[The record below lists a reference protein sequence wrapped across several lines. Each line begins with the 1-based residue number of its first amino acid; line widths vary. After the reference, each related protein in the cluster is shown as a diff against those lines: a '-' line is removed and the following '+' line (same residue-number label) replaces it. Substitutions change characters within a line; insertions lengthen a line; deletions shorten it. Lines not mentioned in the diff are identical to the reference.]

1 MIGETMTRANQ
12 NPLITTKDIQPTLPS
27 LKVDG
32 VFNCGATTYKGQTVL
47 LLRVAESAV
56 SKSGMID
63 VPVLNSKNE
72 IEIQT
77 IDKSNPNYL
86 FHDSRT
92 ISHLNRKV
100 AYLTSLSH
108 LRRAFSTDGI
118 HFQIDDKP
126 WIFPQ
131 GLMESWGVEDP
142 RITQIENTYFITYTA
157 VSPHGVSVGLI
168 ETKDFETYTRKG
180 LILPVDNKD
189 VSLLPEKVNGKY
201 YMYHR
206 PVPSDIGYPNMWVA
220 SSEDLIHW
228 GNHQLLMTVNKTG
241 WDNGRVGGG
250 APSVKTDRGW
260 LHIYHAATSGKAVYS
275 LGAFLTPL
283 DNPTLITHKTKQPIL
298 KPETTYEKEG
308 FFGDVVFTCGVI
320 LKNNTLNIYYGA
332 ADDKICLASLTLED
346 LYPLLEPIEGAL

>member
-1 MIGETMTRANQ
+1 MNRAKQ
-12 NPLITTKDIQPTLPS
+12 NPLITIKDIKPTHES

-47 LLRVAESAV
+47 LLRVAESA
-56 SKSGMID
+56 KSNPGFID
-63 VPVLNSKNE
+63 IPVLNSNNE
-72 IEIQT
+72 IEIKT

-92 ISHLNRKV
+92 ISNLNKKV
-100 AYLTSLSH
+100 EYLTSLSH
-108 LRRAFSTDGI
+108 LRRAFSSDGI
-118 HFQIDDKP
+118 HFQIDEKP
-126 WIFPQ
+126 WIFPD

-142 RITQIENTYFITYTA
+142 RITQIEDTYYITYTA
-157 VSPHGVSVGLI
+157 VSKHGVSVGLI
-168 ETKDFETYTRKG
+168 ETKDFETFTRKG
-180 LILPVDNKD
+180 IILPVDNKD
-189 VSLLPEKVNGKY
+189 VSLFPEKVNGKY

-220 SSEDLIHW
+220 SSINLTHW
-228 GNHQLLMTVNKTG
+228 GDHKLLMTVNTSG

-250 APSVKTDRGW
+250 APSVKTAKGW

-283 DNPTLITHKTKQPIL
+283 NDPTKITHKTKHPIL
-298 KPETTYEKEG
+298 KPETIYEKEG

-320 LKNNTLNIYYGA
+320 LKNDQLDIYYGA
-332 ADDKICLASLTLED
+332 ADDKICLATISLNELFEA
-346 LYPLLEPIEGAL
+346 LEPFEGAL